1 MDNEIV
7 ITRVLDAPRSD
18 VFKARTDPE
27 RMKQWWG
34 PNGFTMP
41 YCKID
46 LRPGGSGSF
55 PRIPFRTRT
64 ATWSR
69 LRSAE

>member
-1 MDNEIV
+1 MDSEIV
-7 ITRVLDAPRSD
+7 VTRVFDAPRSR
-18 VFKARTDPE
+18 VFKAWTDPE

-46 LRPGGSGSF
+46 LRPGG
-55 PRIPFRTRT
+55 IPFRTRT

-69 LRSAE
+69 LRSTE

>member
-1 MDNEIV
+1 MDNDIV

-18 VFKARTDPE
+18 VFTAWTDPE

-46 LRPGGSGSF
+46 LRP
-55 PRIPFRTRT
+55 
-64 ATWSR
+64 R
-69 LRSAE
+69 LRRTE